1 MGLMT
6 GQREGHLAALSLG
19 GNVGDVAAAFA
30 QALAEL
36 NATQGVRV
44 AAASGIWRTPPWG
57 KTDQADFLNMAAL
70 VETTLDAH
78 ALLALCQRIEREAGR
93 ERHERWGPRTL
104 DLDLIAFDDVVSDEA
119 ALILP
124 HPRAHERAFVLVPLA
139 EIAPDL
145 RLPQGRV
152 GDLAGRCDRSGMSR
166 EA

>member
-1 MGLMT
+1 MRAMGLMT

-70 VETTLDAH
+70 VERLATLPIPSE
-78 ALLALCQRIEREAGR
+78 RIG
-93 ERHERWGPRTL
+93 H
-104 DLDLIAFDDVVSDEA
+104 
-119 ALILP
+119 
-124 HPRAHERAFVLVPLA
+124 LVA
-139 EIAPDL
+139 WVQA
-145 RLPQGRV
+145 RG
-152 GDLAGRCDRSGMSR
+152 
-166 EA
+166 